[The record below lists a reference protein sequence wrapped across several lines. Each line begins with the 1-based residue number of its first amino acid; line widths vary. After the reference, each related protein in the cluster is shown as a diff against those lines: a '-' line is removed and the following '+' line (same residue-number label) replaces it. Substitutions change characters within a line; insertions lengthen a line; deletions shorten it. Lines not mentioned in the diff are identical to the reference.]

1 MKRYDRAYFD
11 RWYRHPVHRVRTRA
25 ELARRAAL
33 VVGIAEYLLGRPLRT
48 VLDVGA
54 GEGEWGPALR
64 RLRPGVR
71 YVGVEPSAYA
81 VRRHGARRG
90 LVRGSLGGLEAVP
103 AARPADLVICADVL
117 HYLAPAEVTAGLAAL
132 RERTRAVAYLP
143 VFTAADPIEGDHD
156 GFLRRPP
163 AWYRA
168 RFRAAGFTSVGFHCH
183 VPGDGTDRLV
193 ALERPA

>member
-11 RWYRHPVHRVRTRA
+11 RWYRHPVHRVRTAA
-25 ELARRAAL
+25 ELRRRAAL
-33 VVGIAEYLLGRPLRT
+33 VVGIAEYLLGRPLRS

-64 RLRPGVR
+64 RLRPRAR
-71 YVGVEPSAYA
+71 YVGVEPSSYA

-90 LVRGSLGGLEAVP
+90 LVAGSLGGLDGVP

-117 HYLAPAEVTAGLAAL
+117 HYLPPAEVAAGLAAL
-132 RERTRAVAYLP
+132 RARTGAVAYLP
-143 VFTAADPIEGDHD
+143 VFTAADPIDGDHH
-156 GFLRRPP
+156 GFRRRPP

-168 RFRAAGFTSVGFHCH
+168 RFEAAGFTAVGFHCH
-183 VPGDGTDRLV
+183 VPRHLTEPLT